1 MIFSGRRDR
10 WDPNENIRIRSVM
23 SIGFLRSRT
32 QISRRDHPTYY
43 TRLGEE
49 LYATESGKKRAGG
62 EFLAYV
68 GLARR
73 SETLLR
79 LAGVRRKKVLTITTP
94 RLYRWGRPTQINRAR
109 KPLRQ

>member
-43 TRLGEE
+43 PRFVSEPYE
-49 LYATESGKKRAGG
+49 PKPGKKKAGW
-62 EFLAYV
+62 ELLAYV
-68 GLARR
+68 GLARG

-79 LAGVRRKKVLTITTP
+79 LAGGREKKVLTKTTP
-94 RLYRWGRPTQINRAR
+94 RLYRWGR
-109 KPLRQ
+109 